1 MGFEWLGL
9 LMFVGFF
16 IILMSGYP
24 VAFSF
29 AGTAIVFGLIGIIFG
44 DFNPSRLLLLPNIWF
59 GTMSNFTL
67 LAIPFFVF
75 LGSVLEKSGLAEELL
90 ETIGILLSRLRGGLA
105 LAVIL
110 VGTVLAA
117 TTGVVAATVIVMGML
132 SLPVM
137 LRYGYDKQLASGV
150 IIASGTLAQLIP
162 PSLVLVILSDQIGV
176 SVGDLFLGALIPGLM
191 LSGSYILYVLGLAWF
206 QPEKVPALP
215 LDIPI
220 PKGMA
225 LLKQVFKTVI
235 PPILLIFA
243 VLGSIFFGIATPT
256 EAGAV
261 GAFGACILAAF
272 NRRLT
277 LQLLRD
283 AAHSTAVITA
293 LVVMILFCS
302 SFFSLVFDALGGKTL
317 ITRLLTG
324 LPGGYLG
331 FLLVSNIAIF
341 LLGVF
346 LEFIEICFIA
356 IPLFVPAAQA
366 LNLDMVW
373 FAVVM
378 AVNLQT
384 AFISPPVGF
393 SLFYLQSVAPK
404 EVSTFDIHKSAIPF
418 MVLQFI
424 VLVLVIV
431 FPQTVRWLIDFS
443 TTMSI
448 G

>member
-16 IILMSGYP
+16 LILMSGYP

-29 AGTAIVFGLIGIIFG
+29 AGTAIVFGLIGIIVG

-331 FLLVSNIAIF
+331 FLIVSNIAIF

-424 VLVLVIV
+424 VLVLVII